1 MSERTK
7 VFIAYCFPEKRWL
20 DRVLAALET
29 FAGNDRFVIWDERKV
44 RTAAWREELPDVLV
58 TTKVAMM
65 IVSDLFLESDFIT
78 RVKLPAMLERER
90 ADGLEICW
98 VLASHCLF
106 ELAGLKDSDAGNR
119 VGSAFDG
126 IGLAQRDGE
135 VAAIAKKVA
144 AYLGLDPAKASGDLA
159 AKKPLLPSA
168 IPQVLTPKPV
178 PKKLRSLA
186 LKRDEPGNP
195 PPPAPQEPATA
206 PAETP
211 NEPPVAKT
219 FDTPAPE
226 PVADETKP
234 VETAAPMSARALSLE
249 TMIQA
254 RQVTVLNLSRIARLL
269 LFASGAIVLA
279 SLPLIFVESFTHFLL
294 VAGFGA
300 FVASLAAR
308 LQARTRYLGQG
319 LVGMRYT
326 GSGLADDAL
335 PTRQREMVVRRADEY
350 LGQT

>member
-1 MSERTK
+1 MTERSK
-7 VFIAYCFPEKRWL
+7 IFIAYCFPEKRWL
-20 DRVLAALET
+20 DRVQAALEP
-29 FAGNDRFVIWDERKV
+29 FAGLERCIIWDERKL
-44 RTAAWREELPDVLV
+44 RAGAWKEELPDVLA

-65 IVSDLFLESDFIT
+65 IVSDLFLESDFVT

-90 ADGLEICW
+90 ESGLEICW

-119 VGSAFDG
+119 VGAAFDG
-126 IGLAQRDGE
+126 IGLAQRDAE
-135 VAAIAKKVA
+135 VAAIARKVA
-144 AYLGLDPAKASGDLA
+144 AYLGVDATKASAELA
-159 AKKPLLPSA
+159 PKKPLLPSA

-178 PKKLRSLA
+178 PKKLKSLA
-186 LKRDEPGNP
+186 LRREEIANP
-195 PPPAPQEPATA
+195 PQPPPQEPA
-206 PAETP
+206 PAE
-211 NEPPVAKT
+211 
-219 FDTPAPE
+219 APGDASIAQTSAASSPIPE
-226 PVADETKP
+226 ETGR
-234 VETAAPMSARALSLE
+234 VETAAPMSMRALSLE

-254 RQVTVLNLSRIARLL
+254 RQVTVLKLSRLARLL
-269 LFASGAIVLA
+269 LFASGAIVLG
-279 SLPLIFVESFTHFLL
+279 SIPLIFVESLTHFLI

-300 FVASLAAR
+300 FVASLAVR

-350 LGQT
+350 LAQN